1 MFFNAIYVS
10 KNFLIEIILP
20 QAPMLTPIAR
30 KMQIRF
36 PARYPAGTSGEDKII
51 IACVP
56 IIDTI
61 LLYRRYVIPA
71 ETSDAKIPMRIP
83 SPRNGPLMNQ
93 FVAPTYFIIEISRDL
108 AKTVNLMVLDTTT
121 TDTTIRNAMI
131 TSAAI

>member
-71 ETSDAKIPMRIP
+71 ERY
-83 SPRNGPLMNQ
+83 R
-93 FVAPTYFIIEISRDL
+93 
-108 AKTVNLMVLDTTT
+108 
-121 TDTTIRNAMI
+121 
-131 TSAAI
+131 